1 MIIFPCVKSRKNMQ
15 PDMWL
20 RLVNVPLDNVHLF
33 SVFFYVPPQKTRT
46 QPRWYNMT
54 KGLTS
59 TACSPTI
66 RYETLQLPIV

>member
-33 SVFFYVPPQKTRT
+33 SVFFMFLRRKHARNQDGTT
-46 QPRWYNMT
+46 
-54 KGLTS
+54 
-59 TACSPTI
+59 
-66 RYETLQLPIV
+66 